1 MGRVDQ
7 ADATL
12 RVFRETLPELYAF
25 VARRCGGDRARA
37 EDVTQ
42 ETWLRALETW
52 RSQGLPREPLAWLKT
67 TAANLLSN
75 ERRRASR
82 RGAPAAVELESL
94 AEETRDE
101 VDGEAV
107 RKGMARLEGD
117 DARLIEQFHVEG
129 ASTRELARERGASER
144 AIEGRLHR
152 ARRKLRE
159 YLEKKLL

>member
-12 RVFRETLPELYAF
+12 RLFRETLPELYAF
-25 VARRCGGDRARA
+25 VARRCDGDRARA

-42 ETWLRALETW
+42 ETWLRALEAW
-52 RSQGLPREPLAWLKT
+52 RSEGLPRVPLAWLKT

-94 AEETRDE
+94 A
-101 VDGEAV
+101 
-107 RKGMARLEGD
+107 K
-117 DARLIEQFHVEG
+117 
-129 ASTRELARERGASER
+129 
-144 AIEGRLHR
+144 
-152 ARRKLRE
+152 
-159 YLEKKLL
+159 